1 MTGAERLS
9 RRVTAGVERALERA
23 NAMTGRRFA
32 RVRGMNAALGGAG
45 APACPEGRCRAER
58 LSRRAAAGAER
69 ALQRANTLGRRRG
82 FTLLEVVVALTL
94 GSMVVLMAH
103 RILIAVIDG
112 AAELTAVRGALD
124 REANARRLLANV
136 FGSLDVTGDSVAFT
150 SWHRDERGFRTRSRV
165 TLTAQDSALVLLGI
179 GPGTLALLPDMV
191 AVEFDYLLDYGARE
205 RWVREWISP
214 ASAPAAV
221 RLRMTRRNSTD
232 TLLLIIG
239 GRG

>member
-1 MTGAERLS
+1 
-9 RRVTAGVERALERA
+9 
-23 NAMTGRRFA
+23 
-32 RVRGMNAALGGAG
+32 MNAALGGAG

-136 FGSLDVTGDSVAFT
+136 FGSLDVTGDSVAFRGEPSRVAFT